1 MKKFTVVLA
10 LACFVA
16 ASGGNVRAQ
25 EMKIAAE
32 VPLLSC
38 DGTPCIDAQI
48 GEGKA
53 VRLGIDTGNVN
64 SVVDT
69 HVSEAAGLQAVGT
82 MPPGAPE
89 GMFHSQIAELRIGGA
104 SLKNLPVLVMGLGAM
119 ISQKQMPQVDGTLAY
134 TAFKGRTVQLDFAA
148 HKFRISDVQT
158 GAASKCEANCDKM
171 SLITFG
177 KDGPEIVVADGF
189 EINGKKISAQLDT
202 MYAGSMLVYTASVA
216 KLGLDV
222 AAKTSKLRD
231 FPFTDGGVQM
241 KEAAVEKES
250 FRGVALGGA
259 APVVYFPAEAD
270 VHEPDGLF
278 DGTVGL
284 EMFTGAVVTL
294 DFHAMTIAVKK

>member
-1 MKKFTVVLA
+1 MKKFTVILA
-10 LACFVA
+10 LACLLA
-16 ASGGNVRAQ
+16 ASGGSIRAQ
-25 EMKIAAE
+25 EVKFAAE

-69 HVSEAAGLQAVGT
+69 HVSEAAGLKAIGT

-89 GMFHSQIAELRIGGA
+89 GMFHSQIEEVKIGGA

-134 TAFKGRTVQLDFAA
+134 TAFKDRIVQLDFAA

-158 GAASKCEANCDKM
+158 GAGAKCDAGCDKI
-171 SLITFG
+171 SIITFG

-189 EINGKKISAQLDT
+189 EINGKKISVQVDT
-202 MYAGSMLVYTASVA
+202 MYAGSILVYTASA
-216 KLGLDV
+216 EKLGLDA
-222 AAKTSKLRD
+222 AAKTSKVRE

-250 FRGVALGGA
+250 FRGMALGGA
-259 APVVYFPAEAD
+259 APVVYFSAEAD

-294 DFHAMTIAVKK
+294 DFRAMTIAVKK